1 MTTCPYLEQ
10 IGYFSLKV
18 KFRYDKIFRKAGA
31 LTMNLKAK
39 SPLLGKSGNLLK
51 RNTNILIAAGGS
63 ALLMVLVYY
72 FFDVIPFGE
81 RTVLRMDMYHQYVP
95 FLAEMYERV
104 TNFDSLTYS
113 WTTGLGN
120 AIIGN
125 YFNYLASPF
134 NLLIFLFGHDNI
146 TEAVA
151 LIIVLKCALSSATFS
166 YFIKKSFN
174 KDDLT
179 VSAFGVLYS
188 FCSFFIAYYW
198 NIMWTD
204 ALYLLPLVALGIEY
218 IIKKGKCSLY
228 CIALA
233 FAMATNYYMAFMM
246 CIFAVVYFLYYYFV
260 SDTLDAKFI
269 KLDPAEEKAQSM
281 AFKIKN
287 SKFLVSGAKFAVF
300 SIVAAGIVA
309 IALLPTYFA
318 LKQCSA
324 TSGTFPEEFKTYFNV
339 FDFAVNHLAD
349 ITPSIRSS
357 GGNVLPNV
365 YCGILVV
372 ILLPLFLFTKTI
384 SAREKIISALVVVF
398 FFLSFNTNYLNYI
411 WHGFHFPNDL
421 PYRFS
426 YMYSFFLLIFAYKT
440 LTRINEFSKNM
451 ILATGG
457 AIAVFVVVA
466 QKVESKNLTELSVYI
481 SLAIIAVYTI
491 VLLMMHSKRFQASA
505 MASLV
510 FLCAIAE
517 VSAADT
523 NNFSM
528 SQTKK
533 SYASDLTT
541 FEALKD
547 DLDSKN
553 DGEFY
558 RMELAHLRTRNDPSW
573 YYYNGASTFTSLAYE
588 KLSNLQKNMGMFGNY
603 INSYTYN
610 PQTPVYNAMFSLKY
624 IVDNSTDYVF
634 DDQYYTKVDSSG
646 KFTAY
651 ENKYCLPIGFTVDSS
666 VLNWTTDYTNPFDV
680 QNEFFQLASGQEN
693 VFAPMELTSVSY
705 NNVVPFD
712 SLESTFFSYALEDS
726 ASDGSITFGVDCTE
740 DSHVYVYVKS
750 SSITDISVTT
760 ASTTLTQEISKPY
773 ILDAGAYSASENVSI
788 SLSIPN
794 DKSSGSFEI
803 YVYTIDNEKFV
814 SGYNELSE
822 GKLNVTEFDDTYIS
836 GTFTAKSS
844 QILYTSIPYDTGW
857 SVILDGEEVNANELL
872 KIGDSL
878 LGVNV
883 SAGEHTIEFKF
894 TPNGLYIGVG
904 ISVMF
909 VALFILLLINKDRI
923 EKFLKPIPKK
933 IDPTKAED
941 RKASSDKGEID
952 DFDRED
958 AQDFQQYNQDID

>member
-1 MTTCPYLEQ
+1 
-10 IGYFSLKV
+10 
-18 KFRYDKIFRKAGA
+18 
-31 LTMNLKAK
+31 MNLKAN
-39 SPLLGKSGNLLK
+39 SPLVKKSGNILK

-151 LIIVLKCALSSATFS
+151 LIIVLKCALSSAAFA

-218 IIKKGKCSLY
+218 IIKRGKCSLY

-246 CIFAVVYFLYYYFV
+246 CIFAVIYFLYYYFV
-260 SDTLDAKFI
+260 SNTLDAKFV
-269 KLDPAEEKAQSM
+269 KLDAEHEKAQSIL
-281 AFKIKN
+281 FKIKN

-300 SIVAAGIVA
+300 SVVAAGMVA
-309 IALLPTYFA
+309 FALLPTYFA

-324 TSGTFPEEFKTYFNV
+324 TSGSFPEEFKTYFNI
-339 FDFAVNHLAD
+339 FDFAVNHFAD
-349 ITPSIRSS
+349 IEPSIRSS

-365 YCGILVV
+365 YCGVLVV
-372 ILLPLFLFTKTI
+372 ILLPLFLFTKTV

-426 YMYSFFLLIFAYKT
+426 YMYSFFLLIFAYKA
-440 LTRINEFSKNM
+440 LIRINEFSRNM
-451 ILATGG
+451 ILAAGC
-457 AIAVFVVVA
+457 ALAVFVVAA
-466 QKVESKNLTELSVYI
+466 QKMESKNLTELSVYI

-491 VLLMMHSKRFQASA
+491 VLLMMRSKRFQASA

-510 FLCAIAE
+510 FLCAVAE

-533 SYASDLTT
+533 SYASDLTS
-541 FEALKD
+541 FETLKEE
-547 DLDSKN
+547 LDKDSE
-553 DGEFY
+553 GFY
-558 RMELAHLRTRNDPSW
+558 RMELASLRTRNDPSW
-573 YYYNGASTFTSLAYE
+573 YYYNGVSTFTSLAYE
-588 KLSNLQKNMGMFGNY
+588 KLSNLQKNLGMFGNY

-634 DDQYYTKVDSSG
+634 DDTYYTKVDSAG

-651 ENKYCLPIGFTVDSS
+651 ENKYCLPIGFAVNEA
-666 VLNWTTDYTNPFDV
+666 VLDWTTDYSNPFDV
-680 QNEFFQLASGQEN
+680 QNEFFQFATGQVN
-693 VFAPMELTSVSY
+693 VFEAMDLSSVAY

-712 SLESTFFSYALEDS
+712 SLESTFFNYSLEDS
-726 ASDGSITFGVDCTE
+726 GSSGSITFGVDTSE
-740 DSHVYVYVKS
+740 SSHIYVYIKS
-750 SSITDISVTT
+750 SSITDIDVATENTVLS
-760 ASTTLTQEISKPY
+760 QDISKPY
-773 ILDAGAYSASENVSI
+773 ILDVGDCAADENVSI
-788 SLSIPN
+788 TLSVPN
-794 DKSSGSFEI
+794 DKSSGSFDI
-803 YVYTIDNEKFV
+803 YVYRINNEKFIN
-814 SGYNELSE
+814 GYNELSK
-822 GKLNVTEFDDTYIS
+822 GGLNITEFDDTYIS
-836 GTFTAKSS
+836 GTFTAESS

-857 SVILDGEEVNANELL
+857 TVILDGKALDSSELL

-878 LGVNV
+878 LGVKV
-883 SAGEHTIEFKF
+883 SEGEHTVEFKF
-894 TPNGLYIGVG
+894 TSNGLYLGIGITV
-904 ISVMF
+904 IF
-909 VALFILLLINKDRI
+909 VAVFILLLINRESI
-923 EKFLKPIPKK
+923 EKFLKPVPKK
-933 IDPTKAED
+933 LEKA
-941 RKASSDKGEID
+941 KVSDKNSEGD
-952 DFDRED
+952 DKSKDNLSHEGP
-958 AQDFQQYNQDID
+958 QDFQQFNQDIE

>member
-1 MTTCPYLEQ
+1 
-10 IGYFSLKV
+10 
-18 KFRYDKIFRKAGA
+18 
-31 LTMNLKAK
+31 MNLKAN
-39 SPLLGKSGNLLK
+39 SPLMKKSSNVLK
-51 RNTNILIAAGGS
+51 RNRNILIAAGGS
-63 ALLMVLVYY
+63 ALLMVLIYY

-81 RTVLRMDMYHQYVP
+81 KTVLRMDMYHQYVP

-151 LIIVLKCALSSATFS
+151 LIIVLKCALSSATFA

-218 IIKKGKCSLY
+218 IIKRGKCSLY

-233 FAMATNYYMAFMM
+233 LAMVTNYYMAFMM
-246 CIFAVVYFLYYYFV
+246 CIFAVVYFLYFYFI
-260 SDTLDAKFI
+260 SNTIDAKFI
-269 KLDPAEEKAQSM
+269 KLKPEEEKGQSF

-287 SKFLVSGAKFAVF
+287 SKFLVLGAKFAVF

-309 IALLPTYFA
+309 FALLPTYFA

-324 TSGTFPEEFKTYFNV
+324 TSGTFPEEFKTYFNI
-339 FDFAVNHLAD
+339 FDFAANHLAD

-372 ILLPLFLFTKTI
+372 ILLPLFLFTKTV

-398 FFLSFNTNYLNYI
+398 FFFSFNTNYLNYI

-440 LTRINEFSKNM
+440 LMRINEFSRNM
-451 ILATGG
+451 ILATGC
-457 AIAVFVVVA
+457 AIAAFVVVA
-466 QKVESKNLTELSVYI
+466 QKTESKNLTELSVYI

-491 VLLMMHSKRFQASA
+491 VLLMMRSKKFQASA

-510 FLCAIAE
+510 LLCAIAE

-533 SYASDLTT
+533 SYASDLTS
-541 FEALKD
+541 FESLKEE
-547 DLDSKN
+547 LDSEN
-553 DGEFY
+553 DGFY

-573 YYYNGASTFTSLAYE
+573 YYYNGVSTFTSLAYE

-624 IVDNSTDYVF
+624 VVDNSTDYVF
-634 DDQYYTKVDSSG
+634 DDTYYTKTESSG

-651 ENKYCLPIGFTVDSS
+651 ENNYCLPIGFTVNSS
-666 VLNWTTDYTNPFDV
+666 VLDWTTDYSNPFDV
-680 QNEFFQLASGQEN
+680 QNEFFQLATGQVN
-693 VFAPMELTSVSY
+693 VFEPMELSSAAY

-712 SLESTFFSYALEDS
+712 TLESSFYSYSLEDTNSEGSVTFNVNCE
-726 ASDGSITFGVDCTE
+726 E
-740 DSHVYVYVKS
+740 DSHIYVYVKS
-750 SSITDISVTT
+750 SSITNINVTT
-760 ASTTLTQEISKPY
+760 DSTSLSQDISKPY
-773 ILDAGAYSASENVSI
+773 ILDVGACASSDNVSI
-788 SLSIPN
+788 TLSVPN
-794 DKSSGSFEI
+794 EKSSGSFDI
-803 YVYTIDNEKFV
+803 YVYRINNEKFV
-814 SGYNELSE
+814 NGYNYLDS

-836 GTFTAKSS
+836 GTFTAKNS
-844 QILYTSIPYDTGW
+844 QILYTSIPYDSGW
-857 SVILDGEEVNANELL
+857 SVTLDGKELDESDIV

-878 LGVNV
+878 LGVRVN
-883 SAGEHTIEFKF
+883 AGEHTIEFKF
-894 TPNGLYIGVG
+894 TSKG
-904 ISVMF
+904 
-909 VALFILLLINKDRI
+909 LFIGFGITIIFAAVFVLLIINKKQIETILKPVPKKVKIPDVPVEKDIIINNTDVENNTNINNSQEDNKD
-923 EKFLKPIPKK
+923 
-933 IDPTKAED
+933 
-941 RKASSDKGEID
+941 
-952 DFDRED
+952 
-958 AQDFQQYNQDID
+958 NN

>member
-1 MTTCPYLEQ
+1 
-10 IGYFSLKV
+10 
-18 KFRYDKIFRKAGA
+18 
-31 LTMNLKAK
+31 MNLKAN
-39 SPLLGKSGNLLK
+39 SPLIKKSSNVFK
-51 RNTNILIAAGGS
+51 RNLNILIAAGAS

-104 TNFDSLTYS
+104 TNFDNLTYS

-134 NLLIFLFGHDNI
+134 NLLVFLFGHDNI

-151 LIIVLKCALSSATFS
+151 LIIVLKCALSSATFA

-174 KDDLT
+174 KDDLII
-179 VSAFGVLYS
+179 SAFGVLYS

-218 IIKKGKCSLY
+218 IIKRGKCYLY

-233 FAMATNYYMAFMM
+233 LAMATNYYMAFMM
-246 CIFAVVYFLYYYFV
+246 CIFAVIYFLYFYFV
-260 SDTLDAKFI
+260 SNSIDAKFI
-269 KLDPAEEKAQSM
+269 KIEPEVEKAQSF

-309 IALLPTYFA
+309 FALLPTYFA

-398 FFLSFNTNYLNYI
+398 FFFSFNTNYLNYI

-440 LTRINEFSKNM
+440 LMRINEFSRNM
-451 ILATGG
+451 ILATGC
-457 AIAVFVVVA
+457 AIAAFVVIA
-466 QKVESKNLTELSVYI
+466 QKAESKNLTELSVYI

-491 VLLMMHSKRFQASA
+491 VLLMMRSKKFQASA

-510 FLCAIAE
+510 LLCAIAE

-533 SYASDLTT
+533 SYASDLTS
-541 FEALKD
+541 FETLKEE
-547 DLDSKN
+547 LDSEN
-553 DGEFY
+553 DSFY

-573 YYYNGASTFTSLAYE
+573 YYYNGVSTFTSLAYE

-624 IVDNSTDYVF
+624 VVDNSTDYVF
-634 DDQYYTKVDSSG
+634 DDTYYTKTESSG

-651 ENKYCLPIGFTVDSS
+651 ENKYCLPIGFTVNSA
-666 VLNWTTDYTNPFDV
+666 VLDWTTDYSNPFDV
-680 QNEFFQLASGQEN
+680 QNEFFQLSTGQAN
-693 VFAPMELTSVSY
+693 VFVPMELSSVSY

-712 SLESTFFSYALEDS
+712 TLESSFYNYSLENSGSE
-726 ASDGSITFGVDCTE
+726 GSITFNVNCTE
-740 DSHVYVYVKS
+740 DSHIYVYVKS
-750 SSITDISVTT
+750 SSITNINVNTD
-760 ASTTLTQEISKPY
+760 STSLSQDISKPY
-773 ILDAGAYSASENVSI
+773 ILDVGACAASDNVAI
-788 SLSIPN
+788 TLSVPN
-794 DKSSGSFEI
+794 EKSNGSFDI
-803 YVYTIDNEKFV
+803 YVYRIDNEKFV
-814 SGYNELSE
+814 DGYNYLDS

-836 GTFTAKSS
+836 GTFTARNS
-844 QILYTSIPYDTGW
+844 QILYTSIPYDSGW
-857 SVILDGEEVNANELL
+857 SVTLDGKELDDSDIV

-878 LGVNV
+878 LGVRVNE
-883 SAGEHTIEFKF
+883 GQHTIEFKF
-894 TPNGLYIGVG
+894 TSNGLYIGLG
-904 ISVMF
+904 ITVIF
-909 VALFILLLINKDRI
+909 AAIFILLLINRKQI
-923 EKFLKPIPKK
+923 ENLLKPVPKK
-933 IDPTKAED
+933 VKIPDTPTEKDLTNNETDSENDANIN
-941 RKASSDKGEID
+941 SSQE
-952 DFDRED
+952 ESP
-958 AQDFQQYNQDID
+958 DIN

>member
-1 MTTCPYLEQ
+1 
-10 IGYFSLKV
+10 
-18 KFRYDKIFRKAGA
+18 
-31 LTMNLKAK
+31 MNLKAN
-39 SPLLGKSGNLLK
+39 SPLVKRSGNILK

-104 TNFDSLTYS
+104 TNFDNLTYS

-151 LIIVLKCALSSATFS
+151 LIIVLKCALSSATFA

-218 IIKKGKCSLY
+218 IIKRGKCSLY
-228 CIALA
+228 CVALA

-246 CIFAVVYFLYYYFV
+246 CIFAVIYFLYYYFV
-260 SDTLDAKFI
+260 SNTLDAKFV
-269 KLDPAEEKAQSM
+269 KLDAEQEKAQNIL
-281 AFKIKN
+281 FKIKN
-287 SKFLVSGAKFAVF
+287 SKFLVLGAKFAVF
-300 SIVAAGIVA
+300 SVVAAGIVA
-309 IALLPTYFA
+309 VALLPTYFA

-324 TSGTFPEEFKTYFNV
+324 TSGTFPEEFKTYFNI
-339 FDFAVNHLAD
+339 FDFAVNHFAD
-349 ITPSIRSS
+349 IEPSIRSS

-365 YCGILVV
+365 YCGVLVV
-372 ILLPLFLFTKTI
+372 ILLPLFLFTKTV
-384 SAREKIISALVVVF
+384 SAREKIISALVIVF
-398 FFLSFNTNYLNYI
+398 FFLSFNTNYLNYV

-426 YMYSFFLLIFAYKT
+426 YMYSFFLLIFAYKA
-440 LTRINEFSKNM
+440 LIRINEFSKNM
-451 ILATGG
+451 ILATGC
-457 AIAVFVVVA
+457 ALVVFVIAA
-466 QKVESKNLTELSVYI
+466 QKMESKNLTELSVYI
-481 SLAIIAVYTI
+481 SIAIIAVYTI
-491 VLLMMHSKRFQASA
+491 VLLMMRSKKFQASA

-510 FLCAIAE
+510 FLCAVAE

-533 SYASDLTT
+533 SYASDLTS
-541 FEALKD
+541 FETLKEE
-547 DLDSKN
+547 LDEDSE
-553 DGEFY
+553 GFY
-558 RMELAHLRTRNDPSW
+558 RMELASLRARNDPSW
-573 YYYNGASTFTSLAYE
+573 YYYNGVSTFTSLAYE
-588 KLSNLQKNMGMFGNY
+588 KLSNLQKNLGMFGNY

-624 IVDNSTDYVF
+624 VVDNSTDYVF
-634 DDQYYTKVDSSG
+634 DDTYYTKVDSSG

-651 ENKYCLPIGFTVDSS
+651 ENKYCLPIGFTVNEA
-666 VLNWTTDYTNPFDV
+666 VLDWTTDYSNPFDV
-680 QNEFFQLASGQEN
+680 QNEFFQFATGQVN
-693 VFAPMELTSVSY
+693 VFEAMDLSSVSY
-705 NNVVPFD
+705 NNVVPFN
-712 SLESTFFSYALEDS
+712 SLESTFFSYSLEDS
-726 ASDGSITFGVDCTE
+726 GSDGSITFSVDTSE
-740 DSHVYVYVKS
+740 SSHIYVYVKS
-750 SSITDISVTT
+750 SSITDINVVTE
-760 ASTTLTQEISKPY
+760 STVLSQDISKPY
-773 ILDAGAYSASENVSI
+773 ILDVGDCAADENVSI
-788 SLSIPN
+788 TLSVPN
-794 DKSSGSFEI
+794 DKSSGSFDI
-803 YVYTIDNEKFV
+803 YVYRINNEKFIN
-814 SGYNELSE
+814 GYNELSK
-822 GKLNVTEFDDTYIS
+822 GGLNITEFDDTYIS
-836 GTFTAKSS
+836 GTFTAESS

-857 SVILDGEEVNANELL
+857 TVILDGKTLDSSELL

-878 LGVNV
+878 LGVKV
-883 SAGEHTIEFKF
+883 SEGEHTVEFKF
-894 TPNGLYIGVG
+894 TSNGLYLGIGITV
-904 ISVMF
+904 IF
-909 VALFILLLINKDRI
+909 VAVFILLLINRESI
-923 EKFLKPIPKK
+923 EKFLKPVPKK
-933 IDPTKAED
+933 LEKA
-941 RKASSDKGEID
+941 KVSDENAEGD
-952 DFDRED
+952 DKSKDNLSHEGP
-958 AQDFQQYNQDID
+958 

>member
-1 MTTCPYLEQ
+1 
-10 IGYFSLKV
+10 
-18 KFRYDKIFRKAGA
+18 
-31 LTMNLKAK
+31 MNLKVN
-39 SPLLGKSGNLLK
+39 SPLMKKSSNVLK
-51 RNTNILIAAGGS
+51 RNQNILIAAGGS
-63 ALLMVLVYY
+63 ALLMVLIYY
-72 FFDVIPFGE
+72 FFNVIPFGE
-81 RTVLRMDMYHQYVP
+81 KTVLRMDMYHQYVP

-104 TNFDSLTYS
+104 TNFDNLTYS

-151 LIIVLKCALSSATFS
+151 LIIVLKCALSSATFA

-179 VSAFGVLYS
+179 ISAFGILYS

-218 IIKKGKCSLY
+218 IIKHGKCSLY
-228 CIALA
+228 CVALA
-233 FAMATNYYMAFMM
+233 LAMVTNYYMAFMM
-246 CIFAVVYFLYYYFV
+246 CIFAVIYFLYFYFV
-260 SDTLDAKFI
+260 SNTLDAKFI
-269 KLDPAEEKAQSM
+269 KLEPEEEKAQTF
-281 AFKIKN
+281 AFKLKN

-309 IALLPTYFA
+309 FALLPTYFA

-324 TSGTFPEEFKTYFNV
+324 TSGTFPEEFKTYFNI

-372 ILLPLFLFTKTI
+372 ILLPLFLFTKTV
-384 SAREKIISALVVVF
+384 SAREKIISSLVVVF

-440 LTRINEFSKNM
+440 LLRINEFSRNM
-451 ILATGG
+451 ILAAGC

-481 SLAIIAVYTI
+481 SIAIIAVYTI
-491 VLLMMHSKRFQASA
+491 VLLMMHSKKFQASA
-505 MASLV
+505 MASLLL
-510 FLCAIAE
+510 LCAIAE

-533 SYASDLTT
+533 NYASDLAS
-541 FEALKD
+541 FETLKAE
-547 DLDSKN
+547 LDNEN
-553 DGEFY
+553 DGFY

-573 YYYNGASTFTSLAYE
+573 YYYNGVSTFTSLAYE

-624 IVDNSTDYVF
+624 VVDNSTDYVF
-634 DDQYYTKVDSSG
+634 DDDYYTKSESAG
-646 KFTAY
+646 KFDAY
-651 ENKYCLPIGFTVDSS
+651 ENKYCLPIAFTVNNA
-666 VLNWTTDYTNPFDV
+666 VLDWTTDYSNPFDV
-680 QNEFFQLASGQEN
+680 QNEFFQFATGQVN
-693 VFAPMELTSVSY
+693 VFEPMEFSTVAY
-705 NNVVPFD
+705 NNVAPFD
-712 SLESTFFSYALEDS
+712 TLESSFYSYSLEDS
-726 ASDGSITFGVDCTE
+726 NSKGSVTFTVDCEE
-740 DSHVYVYVKS
+740 DSHIYVYVKS
-750 SSITDISVTT
+750 STIKDVNVTSE
-760 ASTTLTQEISKPY
+760 STSLSQDISKPY
-773 ILDAGAYSASENVSI
+773 ILDVGACAASENVSI
-788 SLSIPN
+788 TLSVPD
-794 DKSSGSFEI
+794 DKPSGSFDI
-803 YVYTIDNEKFV
+803 YVYRINNDKFV
-814 SGYNELSE
+814 DGYNTLDA
-822 GKLNVTEFDDTYIS
+822 GKLNVTEFDDTYIK

-844 QILYTSIPYDTGW
+844 QILYTSIPYDSGW
-857 SVILDGEEVNANELL
+857 KVILDGKELSENDIL

-878 LGVNV
+878 LGVQVN
-883 SAGEHTIEFKF
+883 AGNHTIEFKY
-894 TPNGLYIGVG
+894 TSNGLLLGFG
-904 ISVMF
+904 ITIIFIAVF
-909 VALFILLLINKDRI
+909 VLLIINKKQI
-923 EKFLKPIPKK
+923 EKMLIPVPRKVEKTEVSEDKDVVIDKPNSENDTSIN
-933 IDPTKAED
+933 
-941 RKASSDKGEID
+941 
-952 DFDRED
+952 
-958 AQDFQQYNQDID
+958 DFQEDNENI